1 MLRAMLARLI
11 LLLVAVPAI
20 ALAAVDPLLPADGPV
35 FVPQPAKPA
44 PAASTAPKPPPQSA
58 TLSPIAPPPTAD
70 PATCRMTCAQANDFC
85 SASDPGG
92 DACGETWGQCVNN
105 CNSPGL
111 DPAAAPAP

>member
-20 ALAAVDPLLPADGPV
+20 ALAAADPLQPADGPV

-44 PAASTAPKPPPQSA
+44 PAADTAPKPAPQPA
-58 TLSPIAPPPTAD
+58 ALSRIAPPPAD
-70 PATCRMTCAQANDFC
+70 PAACRMTCAQANYFC
-85 SASDPGG
+85 AASNPGG
-92 DACGETWGQCVNN
+92 DACGETWGRCVNN